1 MCSVSQPY
9 PTLCN
14 PMDYSLP
21 GSSVHAIFQARILEW
36 VGISSSR
43 GSPWPRKI
51 SWDASLASLAW
62 AGGFFAT
69 IATWDAQVNVL
80 WLNPKSFLTVSGQC
94 FLTLQ
99 WVVNPSYSNSQ
110 WTFSWSAIPAVLER
124 LLLLKGNRHES
135 EQTPGDSEEQG
146 SWACCRPWSHKK
158 SGRT

>member
-14 PMDYSLP
+14 PMNYSLP
-21 GSSVHAIFQARILEW
+21 GSSVHAIFHARILEW

-62 AGGFFAT
+62 AGVFFAT
-69 IATWDAQVNVL
+69 IATWDTQVNVL

-99 WVVNPSYSNSQ
+99 WVMNPSCSNSQ
-110 WTFSWSAIPAVLER
+110 WTFSWSAIPAILEC
-124 LLLLKGNRHES
+124 LLLLKGNRQES

>member
-9 PTLCN
+9 STLCN

-21 GSSVHAIFQARILEW
+21 GSSVHEDFQARILEW
-36 VGISSSR
+36 VAISSSR
-43 GSPWPRKI
+43 GPSWPRKI
-51 SWDASLASLAW
+51 SWDASLAL

-99 WVVNPSYSNSQ
+99 VMNPSCSNSQ
-110 WTFSWSAIPAVLER
+110 WTFSWSAIPAILELV
-124 LLLLKGNRHES
+124 LLLQGNRHES
-135 EQTPGDSEEQG
+135 EQTPGDSEGQG
-146 SWACCRPWSHKK
+146 SWACCSPRSHKK
-158 SGRT
+158 SDRT

>member
-51 SWDASLASLAW
+51 SWDAFLASLAW